1 MSTTAIIIILCGSL
15 VASFIQRVT
24 GFGFAVFIMTLLP
37 FLMPSYGEA
46 TTLSGLLAMVNACW
60 TTIQLRKHIA
70 WKKLSVILVTF
81 LIVSFFCVSAVGRI
95 DSHSAR
101 KILGGVLIALS
112 IYFFFFSGKIR
123 LKPSVGVQIPMGM
136 ISGTMGGFFAMQG
149 PAAVVY
155 FLSCADTKE
164 EYMSL
169 ISCYLLLGNIA
180 MTAFRAGNGMFTAT
194 VGKMWLAAVP
204 IVILGNLI
212 GRKLYSRLAMPSL
225 KKIIYAY
232 MALAGVAAIVL

>member
-1 MSTTAIIIILCGSL
+1 MSATAVIMILCGSL

-37 FLMPSYGEA
+37 FLMPTYGEA

-60 TTIQLRKHIA
+60 TTLQLRKHIV
-70 WKKLSVILVTF
+70 WRKLVIILLTF
-81 LIVSFFCVSAVGRI
+81 LVVSYFCVSAVGRI
-95 DSHSAR
+95 DSHNAR

-123 LKPSVGVQIPMGM
+123 LKSTAGVQIPMGL
-136 ISGTMGGFFAMQG
+136 ISGTMGGLFAMQG

-155 FLSCADTKE
+155 FLSCADSKE
-164 EYMSL
+164 QYMSL

-180 MTAFRAGNGMFTAT
+180 MTAFRAGNGMFTPT
-194 VGKMWLAAVP
+194 VARMWLAAVP
-204 IVILGNLI
+204 VVILGNLI
-212 GRKLYSRLAMPSL
+212 GRRLYKKIAMPVL
-225 KKIIYAY
+225 RKVIYAY
-232 MALAGVAAIVL
+232 MALAGAAAILL

>member
-1 MSTTAIIIILCGSL
+1 MSATAIILILCGSL

-24 GFGFAVFIMTLLP
+24 GFGFAVFIMTILP
-37 FLMPSYGEA
+37 FLMPTYGEA
-46 TTLSGLLAMVNACW
+46 TTLSGLLAMVNAFW
-60 TTIQLRKHIA
+60 TTVQLRNYIA
-70 WKKLSVILVTF
+70 WKKLAIILATF
-81 LIVSFFCVSAVGRI
+81 LVVSFFCVRAVGRI

-112 IYFFFFSGKIR
+112 VYFFFFSAKIH
-123 LKPSVGVQIPMGM
+123 LKPTPGVQIPMGL

-155 FLSCADTKE
+155 FLSCADSKE
-164 EYMSL
+164 QYMSL

-204 IVILGNLI
+204 IVIIGNFI
-212 GRKLYSRLAMPSL
+212 GSKLYKKLALPAL
-225 KKIIYAY
+225 RKVIYAY
-232 MALAGVAAIVL
+232 MALAGLAAIIF